1 MSLID
6 RIVSLFEKEPS
17 DLAGIRQLLS
27 TRELTEAELAKLA
40 VCFTD
45 MCFCEYSDA
54 FDPGCE
60 CVRLQNLHSDH
71 ILEAIE
77 LLLEFGLNPNAIVA
91 GHNVIWNLAGIDAP
105 NVAASVLQLL
115 LEHGGNPNHILSDDN
130 ETIFEYLDFMV
141 SYDSYMHRFFHI
153 VQCWLVCMAYGACW
167 QDNHKIPLTMLGGH
181 TVEIFRDFR
190 LYDYEIEYLPQEP
203 GKFGCWIMH
212 IFNTET
218 GEEVARFE

>member
-1 MSLID
+1 MDVNLSKL
-6 RIVSLFEKEPS
+6 REIVEHRGAWHAAVRGVSES
-17 DLAGIRQLLS
+17 GTNQQLNNN
-27 TRELTEAELAKLA
+27 
-40 VCFTD
+40 VFT
-45 MCFCEYSDA
+45 
-54 FDPGCE
+54 
-60 CVRLQNLHSDH
+60 
-71 ILEAIE
+71 
-77 LLLEFGLNPNAIVA
+77 
-91 GHNVIWNLAGIDAP
+91 P